1 VAFFRNILMRFP
13 SPNLILFLNRTLEQH
28 GGVDKSLL
36 PSAFKHNNH
45 LGGSSRRQH
54 QDYCRMQSPHQVML
68 TKNNPMKSKTSLNLR
83 LLHDTKIFYQ
93 YLFFSTPIDFA
104 LFFGVRNSHLFFF
117 SGLFLDQKK
126 RRTLHSV
133 YYVRCAI

>member
-1 VAFFRNILMRFP
+1 MRFP

-36 PSAFKHNNH
+36 PSEVNVNH

-54 QDYCRMQSPHQVML
+54 QDYCRMQSRHQVML
-68 TKNNPMKSKTSLNLR
+68 TKNIFLKQKHTQLQPDS
-83 LLHDTKIFYQ
+83 HVIKIFYQ

-133 YYVRCAI
+133 YYVRCAIYFRSCR